1 MILGFTGHRPA
12 SLPGNYSDRTN
23 RALLNTADFILAQ
36 CKPTKVVSGM
46 ALGWDM
52 AVAECAVNRGI
63 GLIAAVP
70 FKSQPSRWSRSGQE
84 RYQRLLNQADQIEI
98 ISSGS
103 YSIEAMQL
111 RNQWIVDRSD
121 WLMALWHQ
129 GKSGTKNC
137 VDYALAI
144 NRPTFNCWATFGY
157 FYYQHQLTEI

>member
-36 CKPTKVVSGM
+36 CKPTKVISGM

-70 FKSQPSRWSRSGQE
+70 FKSQPSRWSKSSQE
-84 RYQRLLNQADQIEI
+84 RYQRLLKLAERIEI
-98 ISSGS
+98 ISAGD
-103 YSIEAMQL
+103 YSLKAMQL
-111 RNQWIVDRSD
+111 RNRWIVNYCDQ
-121 WLMALWHQ
+121 LIALWHQ
-129 GKSGTKNC
+129 GKGGTKNC
-137 VDYALAI
+137 VDYALTI
-144 NRPTFNCWATFGY
+144 NRLTFNCWATFGY
-157 FYYQHQLTEI
+157 FYHQC